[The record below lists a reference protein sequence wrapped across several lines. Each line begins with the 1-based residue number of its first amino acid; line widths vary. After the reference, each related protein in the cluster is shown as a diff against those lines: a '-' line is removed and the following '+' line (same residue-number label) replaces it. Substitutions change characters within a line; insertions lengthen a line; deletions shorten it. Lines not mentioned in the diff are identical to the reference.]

1 MKGGC
6 WRAREGD
13 VVMEAGPRV
22 RERFKDA
29 MLLALE
35 TGGRATAEEGRWPIR
50 SQEKQGN
57 ILP

>member
-1 MKGGC
+1 
-6 WRAREGD
+6 
-13 VVMEAGPRV
+13 MEAGPRV

-57 ILP
+57 ILL